1 MTDQPEHP
9 EGHASKQDQSLEA
22 QLDALLNDL
31 EAAEPEMVPADLR
44 KQQAKTPTPKPADES
59 PAEKS
64 PSPETIASMASGM
77 LDQQIEDTIARAE
90 HQQPRTPPAEP
101 EPVSQAG
108 EQKATPATPAKK
120 GMDLESIASMASNLL
135 DKQIEDMVAE
145 TTKPS
150 PVEAEAEQPDAPAD
164 EPGKHGKSLSED
176 ELGAQI
182 QALLNNV
189 QQQPDA
195 GDTGSQQTPQPQD
208 TPEDLPETAPV
219 PVQASDE
226 SGRATEAFSSDSSD
240 AGAVSIEQIDAM
252 LAESAEQAIEREPEP
267 VDEVPGTD
275 EILAAQALEED
286 AQQQAQEQP
295 IAPPRV
301 ETKKP
306 EPAPEPAPQPAATP
320 QPVGATASDVADELD
335 EDAMPAPAAATPARA
350 YQPDPDDAFE
360 PAAVVIHESALKKA
374 EQRLLFICGKINRPL
389 NRLSPEMKDT
399 VGWVGVVTLGF
410 SLVVILYGLVF

>member
-1 MTDQPEHP
+1 
-9 EGHASKQDQSLEA
+9 
-22 QLDALLNDL
+22 
-31 EAAEPEMVPADLR
+31 
-44 KQQAKTPTPKPADES
+44 
-59 PAEKS
+59 
-64 PSPETIASMASGM
+64 
-77 LDQQIEDTIARAE
+77 
-90 HQQPRTPPAEP
+90 
-101 EPVSQAG
+101 
-108 EQKATPATPAKK
+108 
-120 GMDLESIASMASNLL
+120 
-135 DKQIEDMVAE
+135 
-145 TTKPS
+145 
-150 PVEAEAEQPDAPAD
+150 
-164 EPGKHGKSLSED
+164 
-176 ELGAQI
+176 
-182 QALLNNV
+182 
-189 QQQPDA
+189 
-195 GDTGSQQTPQPQD
+195 
-208 TPEDLPETAPV
+208 V

-226 SGRATEAFSSDSSD
+226 PDRATEAFSSDSSD

-252 LAESAEQAIEREPEP
+252 LAESAEQAIEQEPEP

-295 IAPPRV
+295 IAPPRA

-306 EPAPEPAPQPAATP
+306 EPAPEPAP

-335 EDAMPAPAAATPARA
+335 EDDLPTPAAATPARA

-360 PAAVVIHESALKKA
+360 PAAVVIHESALKNA